1 MKKFLAISTLAILL
15 LTQTA
20 FAAGTKY
27 KDIEVT
33 HQYSIDINF
42 LSANQIVQGYSD
54 GTFKPNNKLNRAE
67 FLKILIEGLVQ
78 FSASNPIDDYG
89 TQSCFKDVPANQW
102 YTKYVCYAKTQGIVQ
117 GNPDGTF
124 KPSSN
129 INLAEALK
137 ITLKTVGA
145 KFEEGTP
152 WYKEFT
158 EIAADAHIIPLAFD
172 SMEQKVTRGQMAN
185 LMHRT
190 LKSKL
195 PENPYSFTDAY
206 GNPFTND
213 FVSYEELTNNEVDC
227 QNFFYYLVHVDSEPS
242 QMCINGV
249 WGEGIMR
256 DKSDFKEQL
265 YHFTFE
271 DDLGKQ
277 NPESPEIWYERDDFI
292 LKGGDTPQTNWAA
305 LGMNKSEAELKS
317 IIAKTKGISTSKIE
331 VEKTT
336 VGGKPAIRVQNNYF
350 TEFTGKQDGV
360 TYYIPNAL
368 KSDKHSFHLTINS
381 APSYQTNNIEYAT
394 AVRTITLTDE
404 FAAKLQ
410 F

>member
-1 MKKFLAISTLAILL
+1 MKKILAITLSSVLL

-20 FAAGTKY
+20 FATSLTY
-27 KDIEVT
+27 KDVEIA
-33 HQYSIDINF
+33 HQYSKDINF

-67 FLKILIEGLVQ
+67 FLKILVEGLVQ

-89 TQSCFKDVPANQW
+89 NQKCFTDVPANEW

-124 KPSSN
+124 KPDSK

-152 WYKEFT
+152 WYKGFT
-158 EIAADAHIIPLAFD
+158 EIAESAHIIPLAFD
-172 SMEQKVTRGQMAN
+172 SMDQKVTRGQMAN

-195 PENPYSFTDAY
+195 PNNPYSFTDEY

-227 QNFFYYLVHVDSEPS
+227 QNITYYLVHVDSEPT
-242 QMCINGV
+242 QMCVNGI

-256 DKSDFKEQL
+256 DKSDSKEQL

-277 NPESPEIWYERDDFI
+277 NIESPEIWYERDDFI
-292 LKGGDTPQTNWAA
+292 LKSGDTAQTNWAA
-305 LGMNKSEAELKS
+305 LDMNKSESELKN
-317 IIAKTKGISTSKIE
+317 IVAKNKGIPAKDIE
-331 VEKTT
+331 IEKTT
-336 VGGKPAIRVQNNYF
+336 IGGKKAIRVQYNHFNDF
-350 TEFTGKQDGV
+350 SGKLDGV
-360 TYYIPNAL
+360 T
-368 KSDKHSFHLTINS
+368 F
-381 APSYQTNNIEYAT
+381 
-394 AVRTITLTDE
+394 
-404 FAAKLQ
+404 
-410 F
+410 